1 MRVIAGSA
9 KSMPLKIIPGQE
21 TRPTTDR
28 IKETLFN
35 MLQPYLC
42 QCRFLDIFA
51 GSGGIGIEALSRGA
65 DFCAF
70 IEKNRRAAAVI
81 EENLRFTRLSSK
93 AQVYCQEVFTALSS
107 ISKEEPF
114 DCIFMDP
121 PYDKGLERQVL
132 EVLKDASCIDENTRL
147 VVEASLSTEFDYLEE
162 YGFLKEKVKRYK
174 TNQHVFIRKA
184 PK

>member
-1 MRVIAGSA
+1 
-9 KSMPLKIIPGQE
+9 
-21 TRPTTDR
+21 
-28 IKETLFN
+28 
-35 MLQPYLC
+35 
-42 QCRFLDIFA
+42 
-51 GSGGIGIEALSRGA
+51 
-65 DFCAF
+65 
-70 IEKNRRAAAVI
+70 
-81 EENLRFTRLSSK
+81 
-93 AQVYCQEVFTALSS
+93 
-107 ISKEEPF
+107 
-114 DCIFMDP
+114 MDP

>member
-1 MRVIAGSA
+1 MRVIGGSA
-9 KSMPLKIIPGQE
+9 KRIQLKTLEGLD

-35 MLQPYLC
+35 MLSPYLYDC
-42 QCRFLDIFA
+42 IFLDLFS

-65 DFCAF
+65 MEAVFV
-70 IEKNRRAAAVI
+70 EKNSKAMRCI
-81 EENLRFTRLSSK
+81 KENLK
-93 AQVYCQEVFTALSS
+93 AVRMEHKAMTMTTDVMTALY
-107 ISKEEPF
+107 KLEGEKQF
-114 DCIFMDP
+114 DYIFMDP